1 MKTFI
6 AFIRKEFFHIVRD
19 RRTLFILLAMPVAQ
33 VLIFGYAVTNEFKNA
48 AFAVLDEAHT
58 ELSRELVNHL
68 QASGHLQLVRNLENQ
83 DDIHAAFQENVIKL
97 AVVIPADFD
106 ASFYHEKKATIQL
119 IADGTEPNAATT
131 LVNYAQAMILSFQ
144 QRQLQNFEVPFP
156 VHMEVRMFYNPSM
169 KSVYMFVP
177 GVITLILML
186 VSAMMTSLTI
196 AREKELGTM
205 ELLLASPLPPPLIIF
220 GKVVPY
226 VLISLIDAILILLVG
241 YFVFEVPVKGSLVL
255 LLGICI
261 LFILTSLS
269 LGILISTRT
278 SSQQAALLGSLVA
291 LMLPSI
297 LLSGFIFPVESMP
310 WILQKLSQI
319 IPAKWFIIIIKDVML
334 KGVGFGWIWTEVLIL
349 SGMTLLFL
357 GLSIRNFKIRL
368 E

>member
-1 MKTFI
+1 MRSFI
-6 AFIRKEFFHIVRD
+6 AFVRKEFYHIFRD
-19 RRTLFILLAMPVAQ
+19 QRTLFILLAMPVAQ
-33 VLIFGYAVTNEFKNA
+33 VLIFGYAVTNEFKDA
-48 AFAVLDEAHT
+48 AFAVLDHSKT
-58 ELSRELVNHL
+58 PFSRELIQHM
-68 QASGHLQLVRNLENQ
+68 QATGHFQLARNVKNEAG
-83 DDIHAAFQENVIKL
+83 IHKAFQENVIKMAL
-97 AVVIPADFD
+97 VIPPNFNEQYFHDR
-106 ASFYHEKKATIQL
+106 KATIQI
-119 IADGTEPNAATT
+119 IADGTEPNSATT
-131 LVNYAQAMILSFQ
+131 LVNYAQGMVLGFQ
-144 QRQLQNFEVPFP
+144 QKQLQNIDLPFP
-156 VHMEVRMFYNPSM
+156 VQVETRMFYNPSM

-205 ELLLASPLPPPLIIF
+205 ELLLASPLPPPLIIL

-241 YFVFEVPVKGSLVL
+241 VFIFEVPIKGSIL
-255 LLGICI
+255 LLLSICI

-297 LLSGFIFPVESMP
+297 LLSGFIFPIESMP
-310 WILQKLSQI
+310 WILQQISQV

-334 KGVGFGWIWTEVLIL
+334 KGVGMGWIWMEVLIL
-349 SGMTLLFL
+349 GGMTLLFL
-357 GLSIRNFKIRL
+357 TLSIRNFKIRL